1 MTKLQAATFSLMFLG
16 LATLGFAQCP
26 HAGNNVGSIPYPPGG
41 PYQGV
46 SFRVWAPHATS
57 VEVKD
62 SASGRTIALTAQG
75 STGYWCKDIPAA
87 GVNLAYD
94 YVITSSAGPV
104 TRRDPNARVVTSETG
119 HAITYDPA
127 AYVWQSKPFT
137 PVPLNKLAIYVIDVG
152 QFAPGPSGWGTF
164 QSAIA
169 QLGHIS
175 GMGFTAVEL
184 LPVTQ
189 ANGVH
194 ANPYG
199 PTDQYAIDNLELG
212 GPDNL
217 KAFVDACHQSGLA
230 VIFDVVHNHWGPY
243 NLADFDFDGWQT
255 STAPGGIYFYASSG
269 ADPYGSPYGP
279 RPNYSNPIVQS
290 YILGQIGMWFNE
302 YRADGLRWDSISN
315 IYNAWS
321 GGVGNDPNTGKPGV
335 ALPDGV
341 KLLQSANTTWQPTFK
356 IAEDL
361 SFSSHQSLD
370 TQPIANGGLGF
381 DSQWNA
387 TFAYFVRKDFP
398 TSQITLS
405 DVVSG
410 MTSTFNNVYLQSVAY
425 VESQDELTTKNSR
438 LYQLVDPQNPTSR
451 SARKKAA
458 LGAGIL
464 FTSPELPMV
473 YQGDEFLDPSWL
485 DNKTMLDWTNATT
498 WSGIVQLY
506 SDLVHL
512 RTNAGETSPGLSDAN
527 LNIYQQDKTANVLVY
542 DRYRS
547 SNPGTDDVIVV
558 ANLSGTIFSSGYEI
572 GLPYAGSWQV
582 LFNSDSTVYSSDFGN
597 IGPVGT
603 VTAVNTPYAGQPY
616 SAVVPI
622 GDYSVLILSQT
633 NGNSTR

>member
-1 MTKLQAATFSLMFLG
+1 M
-16 LATLGFAQCP
+16 
-26 HAGNNVGSIPYPPGG
+26 
-41 PYQGV
+41 
-46 SFRVWAPHATS
+46 
-57 VEVKD
+57 
-62 SASGRTIALTAQG
+62 
-75 STGYWCKDIPAA
+75 
-87 GVNLAYD
+87 NLAYD

-127 AYVWQSKPFT
+127 AYVWQTKTFT
-137 PVPLNKLAIYVIDVG
+137 PPALNKLAIYVIDVG

-230 VIFDVVHNHWGPY
+230 VIFDAVHNHWGPY

-321 GGVGNDPNTGKPGV
+321 GGVGKRSQHGQARRRPARWSQAAAKREHHLAAHLQNRRGSFLQQSPIPRHAADREWWLRLRFTV
-335 ALPDGV
+335 ECDLRLLCAQRLPDQPDHSV
-341 KLLQSANTTWQPTFK
+341 RRSFRHDVNLQQRLSAERRLRG
-356 IAEDL
+356 IA
-361 SFSSHQSLD
+361 
-370 TQPIANGGLGF
+370 
-381 DSQWNA
+381 
-387 TFAYFVRKDFP
+387 R
-398 TSQITLS
+398 
-405 DVVSG
+405 
-410 MTSTFNNVYLQSVAY
+410 
-425 VESQDELTTKNSR
+425 
-438 LYQLVDPQNPTSR
+438 
-451 SARKKAA
+451 
-458 LGAGIL
+458 
-464 FTSPELPMV
+464 
-473 YQGDEFLDPSWL
+473 
-485 DNKTMLDWTNATT
+485 
-498 WSGIVQLY
+498 
-506 SDLVHL
+506 
-512 RTNAGETSPGLSDAN
+512 
-527 LNIYQQDKTANVLVY
+527 
-542 DRYRS
+542 
-547 SNPGTDDVIVV
+547 
-558 ANLSGTIFSSGYEI
+558 
-572 GLPYAGSWQV
+572 
-582 LFNSDSTVYSSDFGN
+582 
-597 IGPVGT
+597 
-603 VTAVNTPYAGQPY
+603 
-616 SAVVPI
+616 
-622 GDYSVLILSQT
+622 
-633 NGNSTR
+633 